1 MANVIAVTENA
12 ATQMKNMLTEQGQGA
27 IGVRVGVAARGC
39 SGLKYF
45 MEYAKEAE
53 QGDEIIE
60 QHGVTILVDPSSVMH
75 MLGTTINYVSSEMEE
90 GFTFDNPNVR
100 SSCGCG
106 ESFSTDENNPA
117 GHKH

>member
-1 MANVIAVTENA
+1 MAHVIAITPDA
-12 ATQMKNMLTEQGQGA
+12 ASHMKTMLTESGNGA

-53 QGDEIIE
+53 QGDEVVE
-60 QHGVTILVDPSSVMH
+60 QNGVTILIDPASVMH
-75 MLGTTINYVSSEMEE
+75 MLGTTIHYVSNDTEE

-100 SSCGCG
+100 STCGCG
-106 ESFSTDENNPA
+106 ESFNTENSGA
-117 GHKH
+117 AAHSH